1 LATMNNVQT
10 LSGYK
15 AVTMTNRN
23 FRPRY
28 ETADTLAQEESFK
41 SLFEQS
47 FPEVELRKMP
57 IQYRIDFAVLDKK
70 EERIIGMVEYRTR
83 RYTKRKMDEL
93 GGVKISLMKILTGI
107 EMSEKMG
114 IPVQGFFSFMDSP
127 TGEFHRFLMTREN
140 YDRCKTGWMNF
151 KGRND
156 PQDCEPVVVIPV
168 DVLDHKSLRY

>member
-1 LATMNNVQT
+1 MMTNQI
-10 LSGYK
+10 LSPAK
-15 AVTMTNRN
+15 VVTMTNRN

-70 EERIIGMVEYRTR
+70 EERIIGMIEYRTR

-114 IPVQGFFSFMDSP
+114 IPVQVFFSFMDSP

-140 YDRCKTGWMNF
+140 YDRCKIVVRSNNKSMGNF
-151 KGRND
+151 EQFDRSVCR
-156 PQDCEPVVVIPV
+156 PMRFLMRCQC
-168 DVLDHKSLRY
+168 LT